1 MITLLPVSR
10 NSQRGSALI
19 EPTTMWSPMIQT
31 YACSDS
37 SVITCVDGDTLADG
51 SIPIFSLTFKRG
63 VAYETWSVA

>member
-1 MITLLPVSR
+1 
-10 NSQRGSALI
+10 
-19 EPTTMWSPMIQT
+19 MWSPMIQT